1 MIMILGR
8 VMAAVHSG
16 AKRYAQ
22 DTGLLLPSL

>member
-1 MIMILGR
+1 MILGR

-16 AKRYAQ
+16 AKRHAQ